1 MKPGRKRAA
10 WILYQL
16 KRRGLTGA
24 EIGRRAGV
32 TRAHVSMVISG
43 YRKGQ
48 RPGSRRVREEVA
60 KALNK
65 SVDKIF
71 EEVGNAK

>member
-16 KRRGLTGA
+16 KIKGLTGA

-32 TRAHVSMVISG
+32 GRAHVSMVISG

-65 SVDKIF
+65 AVEKIF
-71 EEVGNAK
+71 QEARP

>member
-16 KRRGLTGA
+16 KIRGLTGA
-24 EIGRRAGV
+24 GIGRRAGV
-32 TRAHVSMVISG
+32 GKAHVSMVISG
-43 YRKGQ
+43 YRHGQ
-48 RPGSRRVREEVA
+48 QPGSRRVREEVA

-65 SVDKIF
+65 AVEKIF
-71 EEVGNAK
+71 QEARP

>member
-16 KRRGLTGA
+16 KMRGLTGA

-32 TRAHVSMVISG
+32 GKAHVSMVISG

-48 RPGSRRVREEVA
+48 RPGTKRVREEVA

-65 SVDKIF
+65 EVHKIF
-71 EEVGNAK
+71 QEARP